1 MTEGTTEVFSSLV
14 GEWHEDAALHEREA
28 ELARLE
34 AVLADAPRGQGQ
46 LLLIEGPAGIGKTRL
61 LREACA
67 LARSRGFAVLAARGG
82 ELERDFGFGIV
93 RQLLEPVLARAG
105 PREREELLS
114 GAAKLAEP
122 VFSPTGQGTAAI
134 GDPVNAVLHGLYWL
148 TANLSERVPVLLAID
163 DYHWADRPSQRFL
176 IYLARRLEG
185 LRAVVAL
192 TMRTGDPW
200 SEPELLRTLSLEAR
214 PPVLR
219 PDALSEG
226 AVEAI
231 VRERLGAGADAR
243 LCRACHEAT
252 GGNPFLLFELL
263 RELVAG
269 ARPLYEIDPVT
280 VKRLA
285 SERIAA
291 AILLR
296 IGRLQPAAA
305 DLCRAVAVLGEGAAP
320 DVAAELAGLERS
332 AAAAIADSLVDAAVF
347 QPGRPLRF
355 LHPLVRAAIYGEIPS
370 GIRSEMHRRAA
381 RLLKARDA
389 APESVAMHLLA
400 TDPAGDEAAVGVL
413 RQAARAALSRGAPES
428 ASRYLR
434 RALAEPPADEHR
446 ADLRLELGAA
456 ATRAGEPGGVALMR
470 EAFELAERQP
480 ERAAAGLQ
488 LATALLLPGLDIEPA
503 IAVLERSL
511 RGLDNPELAGR
522 IEALLLLAGLT
533 TPSARRLMSD
543 RIAHARCRVSEH
555 PGERARVLLSLLA
568 VDVLYSDG
576 DAAEAATLAEQA
588 LADGTLIRDEVMTDM
603 PFASPALLVL
613 REAGRL
619 DAARRAADSAVAES
633 RDRGSPIV
641 LARASAFRAFVRLR
655 AGDLA
660 GAEADARA
668 CLELAAEPGRGI
680 PHPLAASAL
689 ASVLIERGDLRE
701 ARDALGQLDVGVY
714 DPEVTPIQ
722 AIREIRAKLSLAE
735 GKPDAALE
743 ELLACS
749 RWEADWQASAGV
761 VPVAWRS
768 LSALARSAQGATA
781 EARDLAAREVELAR
795 RFGSPLAL
803 GVALR
808 TCGALADDANGI
820 EPLEVAV
827 VVLAGCG
834 ARLEHARALV
844 EVGALLRRTGER
856 SAALERLL
864 EGMDLAQRCGA
875 TALVTYA
882 RDELRLAGARPRRMA
897 TTGLNALTPAERR
910 VAELAAD
917 GLHNKEIAQAL
928 FVTLRTIEMHLSNAY
943 RKLGIASR
951 EKLPRA
957 LKDPRS

>member
-1 MTEGTTEVFSSLV
+1 MTEGTTEAFSSLTR
-14 GEWHEDAALHEREA
+14 GERDNEPLHEREA
-28 ELARLE
+28 EVARLQ
-34 AVLADAPRGQGQ
+34 AVLADTPRGKGQ
-46 LLLIEGPAGIGKTRL
+46 ILLIEGLAGIGKTRL
-61 LREACA
+61 LQEAGA
-67 LARSRGFAVLAARGG
+67 IASSRGFAVLAARGG

-114 GAAKLAEP
+114 GAAGLAEP
-122 VFSPTGQGTAAI
+122 VFSDTGEATAAI

-148 TANLSERVPVLLAID
+148 IANLSERVPVLLAID
-163 DYHWADRPSQRFL
+163 DYHWADGPSQRFL

-185 LRAVVAL
+185 LAVAVAL
-192 TMRTGDPW
+192 TMRTGDPPT
-200 SEPELLRTLSLEAR
+200 EPELLRAISLEAR

-226 AVEAI
+226 TVDAI

-243 LCRACHEAT
+243 LCRACHAAT
-252 GGNPFLLFELL
+252 AGNPFLLIELL
-263 RELVAG
+263 RELA
-269 ARPLYEIDPVT
+269 ADSRPLDEIDPAT

-285 SERIAA
+285 SQRIAA

-296 IGRLQPAAA
+296 VGRLQPAAA
-305 DLCRAVAVLGEGAAP
+305 GLCRAVAVLGESAMP

-332 AAAAIADSLVDAAVF
+332 AAITIADSLVEAAVF
-347 QPGRPLRF
+347 QAGRPLRF
-355 LHPLVRAAIYGEIPS
+355 LHPIVRAAIYGEIPS
-370 GIRSEMHRRAA
+370 GLRSEMHGRAA
-381 RLLKARDA
+381 RLIEARNA

-400 TDPAGDEAAVGVL
+400 TDPAEDQPAIGVL
-413 RQAARAALSRGAPES
+413 RRAAAAALSRGAPET

-434 RALAEPPADEHR
+434 RAVAEPAASEHR
-446 ADLRLELGAA
+446 AELRLELGAA

-488 LATALLLPGLDIEPA
+488 LATALLLPGVEIEPA
-503 IAVLERSL
+503 ISVLERSL

-543 RIAHARCRVSEH
+543 RMAAARSRVSGLA
-555 PGERARVLLSLLA
+555 GERARVLRSLVA
-568 VDVLYSDG
+568 VDILISDG
-576 DAAEAATLAEQA
+576 DAAQAATLAEQA
-588 LADGTLIRDEVMTDM
+588 LAGGALIRDEVMTDM
-603 PFASPALLVL
+603 PFASPSLFVL
-613 REAGRL
+613 HQAGRL
-619 DAARRAADSAVAES
+619 DAARRAADSALAES

-655 AGDLA
+655 AGDLG

-668 CLELAAEPGRGI
+668 CLELAVEPGRGI
-680 PHPLAASAL
+680 PHPLAASTL
-689 ASVLIERGDLRE
+689 ASVLIERGDLRG
-701 ARDALGQLDVGVY
+701 AHDALGQLDAAAY
-714 DPEVTPIQ
+714 NSEATPIQ
-722 AIREIRAKLSLAE
+722 AIRETRAMLSLAE

-743 ELLACS
+743 ELQACA
-749 RWEADWQASAGV
+749 RWEEEWRAAAGV

-768 LSALARSAQGATA
+768 LSALARSAQGASA

-808 TCGALADDANGI
+808 TCGALANDANGI
-820 EPLEVAV
+820 ESLEESVR
-827 VVLAGCG
+827 VLAGSG

-844 EVGALLRRTGER
+844 DLGALLRRSGER

-875 TALVTYA
+875 TELVRFA
-882 RDELRLAGARPRRMA
+882 RDELRLAGARPRRIA

-917 GLHNKEIAQAL
+917 GMHNKEIAQAL
-928 FVTLRTIEMHLSNAY
+928 FVTLRTVEMHLSNAY

-951 EKLPRA
+951 EHLPRA
-957 LKDPRS
+957 LKDPR